1 MALKKLHPRS
11 GYGKIID
18 DTDGFT
24 VFTVICQDDSQIEK
38 ALDDYLNDEREKVRA
53 TNIDSLIDTS
63 RKRKKMKPYFVP
75 LKNILYPIA
84 GQRFN

>member
-11 GYGKIID
+11 GYGKIND

-38 ALDDYLNDEREKVRA
+38 VLDDYLNDEREKVRA

-63 RKRKKMKPYFVP
+63 RKRKKKDE
-75 LKNILYPIA
+75 
-84 GQRFN
+84 

>member
-38 ALDDYLNDEREKVRA
+38 ART

-63 RKRKKMKPYFVP
+63 RKRKKKDE
-75 LKNILYPIA
+75 
-84 GQRFN
+84 

>member
-18 DTDGFT
+18 DTDGFTVFT

-53 TNIDSLIDTS
+53 TNIDSLIDTP
-63 RKRKKMKPYFVP
+63 RKRRKKDE
-75 LKNILYPIA
+75 
-84 GQRFN
+84 

>member
-38 ALDDYLNDEREKVRA
+38 ALDDYLNDEREKVR
-53 TNIDSLIDTS
+53 D
-63 RKRKKMKPYFVP
+63 RKSTR
-75 LKNILYPIA
+75 LNSSH
-84 GQRFN
+84 RR

>member
-1 MALKKLHPRS
+1 MVWSISQKTEAAQVFDMALKKLHPRS

-18 DTDGFT
+18 DKDGFT
-24 VFTVICQDDSQIEK
+24 VFTVICQDDSQIER

-63 RKRKKMKPYFVP
+63 RKRKKKDE
-75 LKNILYPIA
+75 
-84 GQRFN
+84 

>member
-38 ALDDYLNDEREKVRA
+38 VLDDYLNDEREKVRA

-63 RKRKKMKPYFVP
+63 RKLKKKDE
-75 LKNILYPIA
+75 
-84 GQRFN
+84 

>member
-18 DTDGFT
+18 DTDGFTVFT

-63 RKRKKMKPYFVP
+63 RKRKKKDE
-75 LKNILYPIA
+75 
-84 GQRFN
+84 

>member
-18 DTDGFT
+18 DTDGFTDGFT

-63 RKRKKMKPYFVP
+63 RKRKKKDE
-75 LKNILYPIA
+75 
-84 GQRFN
+84 